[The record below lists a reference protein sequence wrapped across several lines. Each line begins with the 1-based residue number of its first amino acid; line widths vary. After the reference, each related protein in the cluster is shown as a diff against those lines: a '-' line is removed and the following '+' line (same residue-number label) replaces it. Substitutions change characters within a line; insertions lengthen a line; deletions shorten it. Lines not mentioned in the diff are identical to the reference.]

1 MNVKRAVVC
10 AALAVSMV
18 ACSGGSN
25 GPAPV
30 ATIDPRP
37 ATFVEAKVEYE
48 SQAAVAGPVT
58 FIDFYAEW
66 CTVCKQTAPLVQ
78 RLRDEFKDQVIFIS
92 YDVDAPASRDIVRQ
106 YRISG
111 VPTFVIL
118 NDKQEVISRFVGG
131 FGYADMKRKLERYIG
146 KS

>member
-10 AALAVSMV
+10 AALAVGLV
-18 ACSGGSN
+18 ACGG
-25 GPAPV
+25 GVDGLAPV

-48 SQAAVAGPVT
+48 SAAAVAGPVT
-58 FIDFYAEW
+58 FMDFYAEW
-66 CTVCKQTAPLVQ
+66 CTVCKQTTPLVQ
-78 RLRDEFKDQVIFIS
+78 RLRDEFEGQVIFVS

-106 YRISG
+106 YRVSG

-118 NDKQEVISRFVGG
+118 NDRQEVISRFVGG
-131 FGYADMKRKLERYIG
+131 FGYAEMKGRLERYIG
-146 KS
+146 KP